1 MKGFKGFDK
10 DLKCRD
16 LQYKVGEETKIDG
29 DIKLCRSGLHFCEN
43 PHDVFRYYSSGEKHR
58 FAVVEAEDVS
68 DEKNDKDSKRVCKRL
83 TVKAEISVFE
93 ICRIA
98 VSTFFE
104 NFGFKKKVESAD
116 TNNAGDYGAAQAGD
130 CGAAQA
136 GDCGAA
142 QAGYCGAA
150 QAGDYGTARAGNCG
164 AAITSNN
171 GRVKGGYGCILVVR
185 NTEYSADTGRYEVA
199 DWACAIVDD
208 KEVKSDTWYELSN
221 GKLVESKDQS
231 DDTDKETTA

>member
-136 GDCGAA
+136 G
-142 QAGYCGAA
+142 YCGAA